1 MLTHEL
7 ISEAARTLDEVTRR
21 TPVEASP
28 VLSDLIGVP
37 VWLKLECLQIT
48 GSFKARGAYFAL
60 KKAQSEGLN
69 HIATCSAGNHGKG
82 VAWAASLL
90 GMKCTIFVP
99 QSVDSTKLEGM
110 IRYGAQVQKSIYDGY
125 DETEVWAK
133 AECERLSIPFIS
145 AFDDERVMAA
155 NGGTV
160 ATEILDQV
168 PDVSSIVLP
177 LGGGGLSSGAAF
189 YVKHHKPLCDI
200 VLSQHIECPAFNK
213 SMELGEAVLQMPA
226 IKTLASGLEGGIGVK
241 TFDVLRTR
249 TDSVQLV
256 TESELRFAIKW
267 MIEKHQLILEGSAAV
282 PIAALLNPSFPK
294 PNGPLVV
301 VISGRNVASSIVADI
316 LGA

>member
-1 MLTHEL
+1 MLTLEL
-7 ISEAARTLDEVTRR
+7 ISEAERTLKPVIRC
-21 TPVEASP
+21 TPIEASP
-28 VLSDLIGVP
+28 VLSDLLGVP
-37 VWLKLECLQIT
+37 VWLKLENLQIT

-82 VAWAASLL
+82 VAWASSLL

-110 IRYGAQVQKSIYDGY
+110 IRYGAQVEKSMFDGY

-160 ATEILDQV
+160 GSEILHQV
-168 PDVSSIVLP
+168 PGVTSVVLP

-189 YVKHHKPLCDI
+189 YVKHHNPLCDI
-200 VLSQHIECPAFNK
+200 VLCQHVGCPAFNQ
-213 SMELGEAVLQMPA
+213 SVEMGEAALQMPA

-241 TFDVLRTR
+241 TFEVLRTR

-256 TESELRFAIKW
+256 TESELRVAMKW
-267 MIEKHQLILEGSAAV
+267 MIEQHQLIVEGSAAV
-282 PIAALLNPSFPK
+282 PIAALLNPDFPK

-316 LGA
+316 LKT

>member
-1 MLTHEL
+1 M
-7 ISEAARTLDEVTRR
+7 
-21 TPVEASP
+21 
-28 VLSDLIGVP
+28 
-37 VWLKLECLQIT
+37 
-48 GSFKARGAYFAL
+48 
-60 KKAQSEGLN
+60 
-69 HIATCSAGNHGKG
+69 
-82 VAWAASLL
+82 
-90 GMKCTIFVP
+90 
-99 QSVDSTKLEGM
+99 
-110 IRYGAQVQKSIYDGY
+110 
-125 DETEVWAK
+125 
-133 AECERLSIPFIS
+133 
-145 AFDDERVMAA
+145 
-155 NGGTV
+155 
-160 ATEILDQV
+160 
-168 PDVSSIVLP
+168 
-177 LGGGGLSSGAAF
+177 SSGAAF

-256 TESELRFAIKW
+256 TESELRFAMKW